1 MSKTEEHLKRLINNT
16 QDIILEIDLKGQFI
30 FGNRAA
36 EKVTGYPLDELLKMN
51 MKEIIAP
58 SYIKQVESQLKKR
71 IKGEKIDKHLQ
82 IEIIRK
88 DGQLVPIEIITSP
101 VIENNKLVAVQG
113 VARDLTK
120 YRKLQAN
127 LEDTEKKWNALFSR
141 SLDWIY
147 IHDFKGRF
155 LDANEPALH
164 GLGYTKKEISQ
175 INFSKLLYSKD
186 LHKIYKL
193 LQELKKTGTQKKLGR
208 FKLKRKD
215 GTPVFVETKSS
226 VIYRKGKPHLV
237 LGIARDITK
246 RIKMEEELKQVN
258 KILKK
263 KALTDDLTGLLNH
276 GAVLDRLKEEVQR
289 AARQENS
296 ISILMADLDHF
307 KEINDKFGHQI
318 GDQVLKKTSRLI
330 QKVFRSYDIKGR
342 YGGEEFLIVLPNTKQ
357 KQAQKAAQRL
367 KKSFNKQPLTTEG
380 KSIPVSISIGL
391 VSSCP
396 HQDQPDPEDLLK
408 RSDRAL
414 YRAKEKGRNRVE
426 VA

>member
-1 MSKTEEHLKRLINNT
+1 
-16 QDIILEIDLKGQFI
+16 
-30 FGNRAA
+30 
-36 EKVTGYPLDELLKMN
+36 MN
-51 MKEIIAP
+51 MKDIIAP
-58 SYIKQVESQLKKR
+58 SYIKEVESRLKKR
-71 IKGEKIDKHLQ
+71 IKGEKIDKPLQ

-88 DGQLVPIEIITSP
+88 DGQLIPMEIITSP

-127 LEDTEKKWNALFSR
+127 LEETEKKWNALFSR

-155 LDANEPALH
+155 LDANEPALK
-164 GLGYTKKEISQ
+164 GLGYTEEEISQ
-175 INFSKLLYSKD
+175 VNFSKLLYFKD

-193 LQELKKTGTQKKLGR
+193 LQELKKTGTQKKLSR

-226 VIYRKGKPHLV
+226 VIYREGKPHHV

-246 RIKMEEELKQVN
+246 RIKIEKELKQAN
-258 KILKK
+258 EKLKK

-289 AARQENS
+289 AARHKKP
-296 ISILMADLDHF
+296 ISVLMADLDYF

-318 GDQVLKKTSRLI
+318 GDQVLKKTSQFI

-342 YGGEEFLIVLPNTKQ
+342 YGGEEFLIVMPETKQ
-357 KQAQKAAQRL
+357 KQAQKAAGRL
-367 KKSFNKQPLTTEG
+367 KKSFNKEPLTIEG

-391 VSSCP
+391 ISSYP

>member
-1 MSKTEEHLKRLINNT
+1 MNLK
-16 QDIILEIDLKGQFI
+16 DII
-30 FGNRAA
+30 
-36 EKVTGYPLDELLKMN
+36 T
-51 MKEIIAP
+51 P
-58 SYIKQVESQLKKR
+58 SYIKEVESRLKKR
-71 IKGEKIDKHLQ
+71 IKGEKIDGPLQ
-82 IEIIRK
+82 IDIIRK
-88 DGQLVPIEIITSP
+88 DGQLIPFEIITSP

-127 LEDTEKKWNALFSR
+127 LEETEKKWNALFSR

-155 LDANEPALH
+155 LDANEPALK
-164 GLGYTKKEISQ
+164 GFGYTKEEISQ
-175 INFSKLLYSKD
+175 INFSKLLSFKQ
-186 LHKIYKL
+186 LPKANRILK
-193 LQELKKTGTQKKLGR
+193 ELKKSGTQKKLSR
-208 FKLKRKD
+208 FKLKRQD

-226 VIYRKGKPHLV
+226 VIYREGKPHLV

-246 RIKMEEELKQVN
+246 RIKMEEELKQAHE
-258 KILKK
+258 KLKK

-289 AARQENS
+289 ALRQKKS

-307 KEINDKFGHQI
+307 KDINDNFGHQI
-318 GDQVLKKTSRLI
+318 GDQVLKKTSQLM

-342 YGGEEFLIVLPNTKQ
+342 YGGEEFLIVMPNTKQ

-367 KKSFNKQPLTTEG
+367 KKSFNKEPLTIEG
-380 KSIPVSISIGL
+380 KSIPLSISIGL
-391 VSSCP
+391 VSSYP